1 MISIY
6 LIYLIYLICLIYLHV
21 SPFVP
26 IYCHTEWNFNE
37 DTVMGISVISINT
50 QNSNHANME
59 IFHQCVGWSV

>member
-26 IYCHTEWNFNE
+26 IYCHTE
-37 DTVMGISVISINT
+37 
-50 QNSNHANME
+50 
-59 IFHQCVGWSV
+59 